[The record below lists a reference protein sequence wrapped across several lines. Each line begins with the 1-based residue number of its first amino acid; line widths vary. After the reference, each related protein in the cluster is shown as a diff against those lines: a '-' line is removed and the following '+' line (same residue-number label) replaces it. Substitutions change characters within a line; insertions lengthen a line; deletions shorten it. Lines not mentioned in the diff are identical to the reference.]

1 MALIDTKTEQLA
13 AIVNTYQA
21 LGGGVLTIST
31 PADFHGQ
38 FPYIH
43 TVRSGENFW
52 TISLLYYRSSR
63 YCKALWAAN
72 KNAVPDFDRLAV
84 GDKIIIPRP
93 DQLDPA
99 LIEEV
104 PAPAPPLP
112 EMVPGA
118 EPATLPAASRHHP
131 QACLARS
138 ARRGPKTPPSKPP
151 AAPNPP
157 RPRRSRRR
165 RGSDRPAR
173 AEQEGLPA
181 LGGANDRATA
191 FQVHLSR
198 GFDAL
203 QALLGEAGSSSRPG
217 SRRAPERFVATCQ
230 LSGSPGS
237 GWSGRRMRLRSTPT
251 SRCDSTECLSGR
263 SRCTS

>member
-1 MALIDTKTEQLA
+1 MVLIDTKTEQLA

-52 TISLLYYRSSR
+52 TISLLYYRSGR
-63 YCKALWAAN
+63 YGKALWAAN
-72 KNAVPDFDRLAV
+72 KDAVPAFDRLTV
-84 GDKIIIPRP
+84 GDKIIIPP
-93 DQLDPA
+93 VNQLDPA

-104 PAPAPPLP
+104 PAPAPPVP
-112 EMVPGA
+112 ETVPGA
-118 EPATLPAASRHHP
+118 EPATLPPLPRHHP

-165 RGSDRPAR
+165 RGSDRCSSASPVALADRTAR
-173 AEQEGLPA
+173 
-181 LGGANDRATA
+181 
-191 FQVHLSR
+191 
-198 GFDAL
+198 
-203 QALLGEAGSSSRPG
+203 
-217 SRRAPERFVATCQ
+217 
-230 LSGSPGS
+230 SPGL
-237 GWSGRRMRLRSTPT
+237 RRQSRERRQPSELARERASTQECPPGTVAMFRTTMHRLLT
-251 SRCDSTECLSGR
+251 SVDSEAINYTTWMSCIVCPEFWGSLAR
-263 SRCTS
+263 RKRI

>member
-1 MALIDTKTEQLA
+1 MVLIDTKTEQLA

-21 LGGGVLTIST
+21 LGGGVVTIST

-38 FPYIH
+38 YPYAH

-63 YCKALWAAN
+63 YGKALWAAN
-72 KNAVPDFDRLAV
+72 KNAVPAFDRLNV
-84 GDKIIIPRP
+84 GDKIIIPP
-93 DQLDPA
+93 VNQLDPA

-104 PAPAPPLP
+104 PAPAPPRPP
-112 EMVPGA
+112 EMVPGD
-118 EPATLPAASRHHP
+118 EPAILPPAPRHHP

-151 AAPNPP
+151 AAPTPP

-173 AEQEGLPA
+173 AE
-181 LGGANDRATA
+181 R
-191 FQVHLSR
+191 V
-198 GFDAL
+198 
-203 QALLGEAGSSSRPG
+203 
-217 SRRAPERFVATCQ
+217 VATCQ

-237 GWSGRRMRLRSTPT
+237 GWSRPGMRLRSTPT